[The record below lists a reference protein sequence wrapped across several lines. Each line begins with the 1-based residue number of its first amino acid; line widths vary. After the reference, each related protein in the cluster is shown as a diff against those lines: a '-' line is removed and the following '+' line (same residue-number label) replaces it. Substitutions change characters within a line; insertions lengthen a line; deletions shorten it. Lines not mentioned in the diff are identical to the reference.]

1 MKYISLLI
9 LMILSLEISAQ
20 EYPKLY
26 SKEKKLYLITEPQ
39 LRSTIKL
46 NNEVFMC
53 DEKLELYKSLYNVS
67 KERATALS
75 EKIYLYENNISKY
88 KLILD
93 QKDIQLE
100 LKDKIIKEQ
109 KSQLKT
115 QKRKKIAGGTIGF
128 GLGVIAG
135 IITTTYLIK

>member
-1 MKYISLLI
+1 MKYISVIII
-9 LMILSLEISAQ
+9 LFLSLQLKAQ

-26 SKEKKLYLITEPQ
+26 SKDKKLYLITEPQ

-53 DEKLELYKSLYNVS
+53 EEKLELYKSLYDVN
-67 KERATALS
+67 KKRASALS
-75 EKIYLYENNISKY
+75 EKIYLYEDNISKY
-88 KLILD
+88 KLMIE
-93 QKDIQLE
+93 QKDVQLG

-135 IITTTYLIK
+135 VITTTYLIK

>member
-1 MKYISLLI
+1 MKYISVIII
-9 LMILSLEISAQ
+9 LFLSLQLKAQ

-26 SKEKKLYLITEPQ
+26 SKDKKLYLITESQ

-53 DEKLELYKSLYNVS
+53 DEKLELYKSLYNIS
-67 KERATALS
+67 KERSSALS
-75 EKIYLYENNISKY
+75 EKIYLYEDNISKF
-88 KLILD
+88 KLIIE
-93 QKDIQLE
+93 QKDVQLG

-109 KSQLKT
+109 KSQLRT

-135 IITTTYLIK
+135 VITTTYLIR

>member
-1 MKYISLLI
+1 MKYISVIII
-9 LMILSLEISAQ
+9 LFLSLQLKAQ

-26 SKEKKLYLITEPQ
+26 SKDKKLYLITEPQ

-53 DEKLELYKSLYNVS
+53 DEKLELYKSLYNIS
-67 KERATALS
+67 KERSSALS
-75 EKIYLYENNISKY
+75 EKIYLYEDNISKF
-88 KLILD
+88 KLIIE
-93 QKDIQLE
+93 QKDVQLG

-109 KSQLKT
+109 KSQLRT

-135 IITTTYLIK
+135 VITTTYLIR